1 MASRRPT
8 PRSMRGRLHP
18 EVIRDVRRK
27 LMLMAGAAA
36 MAAVPSALAA
46 DDQAQSAPSAAPL
59 IPKPF
64 DAASLRRQAHRAE
77 RRAQRRR
84 RKAAATQVSQSP
96 QLQAIANCESHGDPR
111 AVGGG
116 GQFRGKYQFTYST
129 WAAVGG
135 HGDPAAA
142 PESEQDRRAA
152 MLYARSGPG
161 QWPVCGS

>member
-1 MASRRPT
+1 
-8 PRSMRGRLHP
+8 
-18 EVIRDVRRK
+18 VIRDVRKK
-27 LMLMAGAAA
+27 LMPVAAA
-36 MAAVPSALAA
+36 AALVAVPSALAA
-46 DDQAQSAPSAAPL
+46 TGQSQAKPKPPAGPL

-64 DAASLRRQAHRAE
+64 DAASLRRQARHVEKRAHRRE
-77 RRAQRRR
+77 Q
-84 RKAAATQVSQSP
+84 KAAAKQAVQSP
-96 QLQAIANCESHGDPR
+96 QLQSIAQCESHGNPQ

-142 PESEQDRRAA
+142 PEAEQDRRAA

>member
-1 MASRRPT
+1 M
-8 PRSMRGRLHP
+8 
-18 EVIRDVRRK
+18 
-27 LMLMAGAAA
+27 AA
-36 MAAVPSALAA
+36 MAAVAPALTATGPSEAA
-46 DDQAQSAPSAAPL
+46 ERAVPL

-64 DAASLRRQAHRAE
+64 DANSLRRQARRLEKRA
-77 RRAQRRR
+77 RRR
-84 RKAAATQVSQSP
+84 EQKAEARQVSTSP
-96 QLQAIANCESHGDPR
+96 QLQSIAQCESHGNPQ

-116 GQFRGKYQFTYST
+116 GQVRGKYQFTYST

-142 PESEQDRRAA
+142 PEAEQDRRAA